1 MEVMLINVLHVLGIA
16 KNLFSVMKTTSLGH
30 VVEFGEKGC
39 VITNN
44 QKKVV
49 ALDVKKNSLFEL

>member
-1 MEVMLINVLHVLGIA
+1 
-16 KNLFSVMKTTSLGH
+16 MKTTSLGH

>member
-30 VVEFGEKGC
+30 VEFGEKGC